1 MTPERLATFTNA
13 DEQTEAQVHR
23 DHRGGA
29 TVRLVDLDSGEDK
42 ARIDVP
48 SPSQG
53 FLFPAPGWDRDIY
66 YQSMTTIARVS
77 VK

>member
-29 TVRLVDLDSGEDK
+29 TVRLVDLDSGEVCSALISFPAGRDADAIAK
-42 ARIDVP
+42 ARE
-48 SPSQG
+48 
-53 FLFPAPGWDRDIY
+53 
-66 YQSMTTIARVS
+66 IAGGS
-77 VK
+77 K